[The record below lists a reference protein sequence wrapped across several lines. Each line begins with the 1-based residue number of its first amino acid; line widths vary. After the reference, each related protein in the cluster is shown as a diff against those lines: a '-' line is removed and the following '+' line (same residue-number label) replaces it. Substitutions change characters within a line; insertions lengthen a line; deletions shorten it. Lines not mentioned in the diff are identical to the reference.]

1 MLAHLGTS
9 FLLLLR
15 SLQLLPHYK
24 AWLADNCCTQL
35 LHLPFWGNKEPSFI
49 QPHSSNL
56 SLLSL
61 FLSFSRSVIF
71 SYYKQSN
78 TWDQCLAKLTQLLRL
93 SSIFRNIKERRRSGE
108 TKNVLWRNSI
118 WINTSCIVSVN
129 GRTIILVWTQTICW
143 KSIPDINNFNNE
155 EMRVVNS
162 YSDFKRNVVF
172 LFCAISVRLY

>member
-1 MLAHLGTS
+1 MTPIDPKSNFVKKLDINFSKKRGSGKIHIYLLNASSVHVMLAHLGTS

-35 LHLPFWGNKEPSFI
+35 LHLPFWENKEPSFI

-93 SSIFRNIKERRRSGE
+93 SSIFRNIKEWRRSGE
-108 TKNVLWRNSI
+108 TKNVLWRI
-118 WINTSCIVSVN
+118 A
-129 GRTIILVWTQTICW
+129 L
-143 KSIPDINNFNNE
+143 
-155 EMRVVNS
+155 
-162 YSDFKRNVVF
+162 
-172 LFCAISVRLY
+172 